1 MKQPALARSTVDRCS
16 ASRADQEWLRN
27 AWAVNGRVLVLD
39 AELQAPIETAEPGD
53 AGQSDLAPTLAW
65 QPAAPGWGSEPPAD
79 AVLLGADE
87 TGAFWA
93 LDRPSARP
101 DAAETHE
108 VHKGLRDIGQLLP
121 PRDSGLFT
129 HAVAVLAWHR
139 SHTHCPRCGA
149 PTEPAQ
155 AGAVR
160 ICTVD
165 GSEHFPRVDPAMI
178 VLVCSPD
185 RSQAVLGRGTNWPH
199 PFFSCLAGFVEPGES
214 AEQAVIREVAE
225 EVGIAV
231 RDVRYSA
238 SQPWPFP
245 SSLMLGFTAVADV
258 GELYPQPGEL
268 AAAAWFTRE
277 AVVSGL
283 ATRELGLPTDVSIA
297 RALIDDWLDG
307 AP

>member
-16 ASRADQEWLRN
+16 ASRTDQEWLRN

-39 AELQAPIETAEPGD
+39 AELQAPVEAGEPAEEPI
-53 AGQSDLAPTLAW
+53 LAW
-65 QPAAPGWGSEPPAD
+65 RQAAPAWGSEPPAD

-93 LDRPSARP
+93 LDRP
-101 DAAETHE
+101 AAQPEDGE
-108 VHKGLRDIGQLLP
+108 IRLAHKGLRDIGQLLP

-129 HAVAVLAWHR
+129 HAVAVLTWHR

-149 PTEPAQ
+149 RTEPAQ

-160 ICTVD
+160 VCTND

-185 RSQAVLGRGTNWPH
+185 RAQAVLGRGTNWPH

-214 AEQAVIREVAE
+214 AEQSVIREVAE

-231 RDVRYSA
+231 RDVRYSG

-245 SSLMLGFTAVADV
+245 SSLMLGFTAIADV
-258 GELYPQPGEL
+258 GELYPQPSEL

-277 AVVSGL
+277 EVVSGL
-283 ATRELGLPTDVSIA
+283 ATRELGLPSEVSIA
-297 RALIDDWLDG
+297 RALIDDWLNG
-307 AP
+307 AG

>member
-1 MKQPALARSTVDRCS
+1 MQQPALARSTVDRCS
-16 ASRADQEWLRN
+16 ASRSDDEWLRR
-27 AWAVNGRVLVLD
+27 AWATNGRVLVLD
-39 AELQAPIETAEPGD
+39 AELHAAIEPGEPPSLIWES
-53 AGQSDLAPTLAW
+53 ASPE
-65 QPAAPGWGSEPPAD
+65 WGAEPPAD

-93 LDRPSARP
+93 LDRPSP
-101 DAAETHE
+101 PGEDASNR
-108 VHKGLRDIGQLLP
+108 KGLRDIGQHLLA
-121 PRDSGLFT
+121 RDSGLFT
-129 HAVAVLAWHR
+129 HAVAVITWHR

-149 PTEPAQ
+149 PTESAQ

-160 ICTVD
+160 VCTLD

-185 RSQAVLGRGTNWPH
+185 GGQAVLGRGTNWPH

-214 AEQAVIREVAE
+214 AEQSVIREVAE

-245 SSLMLGFTAVADV
+245 SSLMLGFTAIADV
-258 GELYPQPGEL
+258 GELYPQPSEL

-277 AVVSGL
+277 EVLSGL
-283 ATRELGLPTDVSIA
+283 ESRELGLPTEVSIA
-297 RALIDDWLDG
+297 RGLIDDWLNG
-307 AP
+307 TRG

>member
-1 MKQPALARSTVDRCS
+1 MQQPALARGTVDRCS
-16 ASRADQEWLRN
+16 ASRGDTDWLRN
-27 AWAVNGRVLVLD
+27 AWARGGRVLVLD
-39 AELQAPIETAEPGD
+39 AELQAAIEPGD
-53 AGQSDLAPTLAW
+53 EPSLVW
-65 QPAAPGWGSEPPAD
+65 QLAAPAWGSEPPAD

-93 LDRPSARP
+93 LDRPGAPPEDS
-101 DAAETHE
+101 ETR
-108 VHKGLRDIGQLLP
+108 KGLRDIGQQLP

-129 HAVAVLAWHR
+129 HAVAVLTWHR
-139 SHTHCPRCGA
+139 SHTHCPKCGA
-149 PTEPAQ
+149 TTEPAQ

-160 ICTVD
+160 VCTND

-185 RSQAVLGRGTNWPH
+185 GSQAVLGRGTNWPH

-214 AEQAVIREVAE
+214 AEQSVIREVAE

-245 SSLMLGFTAVADV
+245 SSLMLGFTAIADV
-258 GELYPQPGEL
+258 GELFPQPSEL

-277 AVVSGL
+277 EVVSGL
-283 ATRELGLPTDVSIA
+283 ATRELGLPTEVSIA
-297 RALIDDWLDG
+297 RGLIDDWLHN
-307 AP
+307 PQ